1 MNRTDPAFWT
11 EDRKLYEKGLKYL
24 QTEGVIKKSRDAWQF
39 FNDRQWEGLERSE
52 IFGKDGPPF
61 INFIK
66 PDVLYK
72 LSTVGKKTVRIVF
85 LPSDNTIDDFMPT
98 AQRVCEQ
105 LSAYGAAVWE
115 NAKLDSLRWRAIRD
129 AIVVGDGLIH
139 FAGKRETD
147 DGEVVIAPE
156 IVDAVNVFYSDENE
170 NDIQKQDYVL
180 ISFRRLVSE
189 LRREALENGL
199 AETEVNCIAADAE
212 TEGQANDA
220 ADKELD
226 NAGPEDGKALVI
238 MKYWRG
244 EDGCIRMRKSVSNC
258 VIMPDTETGLTYFP
272 IAKLP
277 WEEVKNSARGNGI
290 VNAQIP
296 NQIEYNKTLARRAVK
311 IMEGAYPKLVYNE
324 NVIDNPDDLDNVGAK
339 IAVRGQEPITNYVGF
354 LPATAMSTDVL
365 ALSNDLMKLTQE
377 MSGASEAAL
386 GKINPEQASG
396 RAILAVQDASA
407 QIMSLQMQQHEQFI
421 EDIALILLDF
431 WTAYT
436 DEGGMKLRYRDANGN
451 TVSDSIPRDVIENLK
466 VHVKIEISPSSPYS
480 IIAIEQTLEN
490 YLKAKYITFEELV
503 EALPDNSVAPKN
515 ILKKIIKQR
524 AATQQQQPSENQNAS
539 VQMMQSGIPGQNTGI
554 SAALDGLRTG
564 AAANPGN
571 EIAERVR
578 NAVSQGKNAAANTEI
593 NQELAARVRKAVAQ
607 GKVRGA
613 AKSGKK

>member
-1 MNRTDPAFWT
+1 
-11 EDRKLYEKGLKYL
+11 
-24 QTEGVIKKSRDAWQF
+24 
-39 FNDRQWEGLERSE
+39 
-52 IFGKDGPPF
+52 
-61 INFIK
+61 
-66 PDVLYK
+66 
-72 LSTVGKKTVRIVF
+72 
-85 LPSDNTIDDFMPT
+85 
-98 AQRVCEQ
+98 
-105 LSAYGAAVWE
+105 
-115 NAKLDSLRWRAIRD
+115 
-129 AIVVGDGLIH
+129 
-139 FAGKRETD
+139 
-147 DGEVVIAPE
+147 
-156 IVDAVNVFYSDENE
+156 
-170 NDIQKQDYVL
+170 
-180 ISFRRLVSE
+180 
-189 LRREALENGL
+189 
-199 AETEVNCIAADAE
+199 
-212 TEGQANDA
+212 
-220 ADKELD
+220 
-226 NAGPEDGKALVI
+226 
-238 MKYWRG
+238 
-244 EDGCIRMRKSVSNC
+244 
-258 VIMPDTETGLTYFP
+258 MPDTETGLNYFP
-272 IAKLP
+272 IVKFS

-311 IMEGAYPKLVYNE
+311 VMEGAYPKLVYNE
-324 NVIDNPDDLDNVGAK
+324 NFIDNPDDLDNVGAK

-354 LPATAMSTDVL
+354 LPATQMSTDVL

-578 NAVSQGKNAAANTEI
+578 NAASQGKNAAANTEI